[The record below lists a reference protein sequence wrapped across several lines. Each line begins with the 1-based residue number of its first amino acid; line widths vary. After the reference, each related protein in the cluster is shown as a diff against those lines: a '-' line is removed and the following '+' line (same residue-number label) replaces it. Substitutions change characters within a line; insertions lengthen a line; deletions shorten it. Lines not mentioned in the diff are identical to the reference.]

1 MAYSALNI
9 FAMVKKSV
17 LIVLVLIFNELT
29 AQPLMGT
36 TMNVD
41 SAHKSRWWV
50 LGGVQASLWAG
61 SFIALNKAWY
71 ANYPKAPFHFYNDGK
86 EWLQMDK
93 LGHTW
98 STYQISQHTSKI
110 WQWSGLSHQKSVL
123 IGTFSGMAYLSVI
136 EILDGYSDKWGF
148 SGYDVLANAI
158 GAGLY
163 GLQEIGWKEQRIQM
177 KLSYMPVSYGNLKNR
192 ADQLFG
198 AGAVEKVLKDYNG
211 QTYWLSANIKSFF
224 PQSSLPAW
232 LNLAAGYGAS
242 TMLGGYEN
250 KWIDNGGNQITRYDI
265 SRVRRFHLSLD
276 IDLSRI
282 KTKNKTVATILS
294 LFNVLKVPAPSLE
307 INSQGKLK
315 FHPLYY

>member
-1 MAYSALNI
+1 
-9 FAMVKKSV
+9 VKKTV
-17 LIVLVLIFNELT
+17 LIVLVFLSNQLV
-29 AQPLMGT
+29 AQPIMAA
-36 TMNVD
+36 NIKFD
-41 SAHKSRWWV
+41 SSHTSKRWV

-93 LGHTW
+93 FGHAW

-110 WQWSGLSHQKSVL
+110 WQWSGLSPQKSIL
-123 IGTFSGMAYLSVI
+123 IGTFSGMAYLSII

-148 SGYDVLANAI
+148 SGYDVLSNAT
-158 GAGLY
+158 GASLY
-163 GLQEIGWKEQRIQM
+163 GIQEIAWKEQRILM
-177 KLSYMPVSYGNLKNR
+177 KLSYTPVSYGNLKYR

-198 AGAVEKVLKDYNG
+198 SGAIEKVLKDYNG
-211 QTYWLSANIKSFF
+211 QTYWLSANIKSFL
-224 PQSSLPAW
+224 PQSSFPTW

-250 KWIDNGGNQITRYDI
+250 KWTDINGNPITRYDI
-265 SRVRRFHLSLD
+265 NRVRRFHLSLD

-282 KTKNKTVATILS
+282 KTKNKKMATILS
-294 LFNVLKVPAPSLE
+294 ILNVLKVPAPSIE
-307 INSQGKLK
+307 INSKGKLK
-315 FHPLYY
+315 FHPLFY

>member
-1 MAYSALNI
+1 MAYIALNI
-9 FAMVKKSV
+9 FALVKKTV
-17 LIVLVLIFNELT
+17 LIVFISIFSKLA
-29 AQPLMGT
+29 AQPVREVT
-36 TMNVD
+36 IQID
-41 SAHKSRWWV
+41 SSNKSRMWV

-93 LGHTW
+93 LGHAW

-110 WQWSGLSHQKSVL
+110 WQWSGMNHQKSVL

-148 SGYDVLANAI
+148 SGYDVLANAA

-177 KLSYMPVSYGNLKNR
+177 KLSYMPVNYGGLKDR

-198 AGAVEKVLKDYNG
+198 SGSVEKVLKDYNG

-224 PQSSLPAW
+224 PSSNLPSW

-250 KWIDNGGNQITRYDI
+250 KWTDNNGNLITRFDI
-265 SRVRRFHLSLD
+265 NRVRRFHLSLD

-282 KTKNKTVATILS
+282 NTKNKKVATILS
-294 LFNVLKVPAPSLE
+294 LFNVVKLPAPSIE
-307 INSQGKLK
+307 FDTRGKIR
-315 FHPLYY
+315 FHPLFY